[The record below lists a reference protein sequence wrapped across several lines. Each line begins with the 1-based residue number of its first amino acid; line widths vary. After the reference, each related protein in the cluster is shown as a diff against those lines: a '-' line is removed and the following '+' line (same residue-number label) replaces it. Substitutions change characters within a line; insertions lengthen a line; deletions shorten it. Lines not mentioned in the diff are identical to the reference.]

1 MNAEE
6 LISSGLLEAYTL
18 GQASAEEV
26 RLVER
31 MRASDPHVAN
41 ALLEVEESLE
51 ILANK
56 RSRTPPERVRASLL
70 NDLGAQDTSR
80 VLPMPRGAFTEGWRM
95 WLAAASVLILAGSIG
110 SNILLYTKLNRVQD
124 QLARYESERDVMA
137 EQLQVQ
143 KASLDGTQE
152 QLMVLLDPQR
162 KVVTLAGLP
171 LDPDGSARIYWD
183 PVTHEVHM
191 NVLSLPAPP
200 EGKQY
205 QLWALAGG
213 VPIDAGVFDVVN
225 GVQHMRS
232 IPSAEAFAVTLEKA
246 GGVPSPTL
254 SAMYLMGSVS

>member
-1 MNAEE
+1 
-6 LISSGLLEAYTL
+6 
-18 GQASAEEV
+18 
-26 RLVER
+26 
-31 MRASDPHVAN
+31 
-41 ALLEVEESLE
+41 
-51 ILANK
+51 
-56 RSRTPPERVRASLL
+56 
-70 NDLGAQDTSR
+70 
-80 VLPMPRGAFTEGWRM
+80 M